1 MLDICTLMTYPKLIL
16 TILLQSF
23 RKFAFVLAFLFLG
36 QFTEAQN
43 ISDFQKGFQLHIQP
57 TTAKIKI
64 DGVLDEPVWATT
76 EVAKNF
82 IKKFPND
89 IGEAKRQTEVRFTY
103 DNDNIYF
110 GFKVYDSGT
119 AISRSLKRDIGNEG
133 NDGIGIMLDPL
144 NKKTN
149 GFFFLLSALNV
160 QSEDQLN
167 LSFQDK
173 PSWSWDTKW
182 FSATKD
188 YGTYWIAEIMI
199 PLKSIRYDPKQL
211 QWGINF
217 LRADAK
223 NNEYSTWTRVPPIFK
238 AYDLG
243 YMGLLNWPAA
253 TPSSKNN
260 IIFLPFI
267 SGASEEDQENGKSL
281 NTNATG
287 GFDAKV
293 ALNASLNLDLT
304 VNPDFSQVEVD
315 QQVTNLTRFNIFLPE
330 RRGFFLE
337 NSDLFSNFGM
347 PFIRPFY
354 SRTIGLDKDGNKIPI
369 LFGARMSGNLDPATR
384 IGMMNMQ
391 TGKQGNYAAENFTA
405 FTLQRSVLK
414 RSIIKTYFLNR
425 ENFISEADAKKN
437 PLDKYGR
444 NAGLTFEY
452 SNTAGTFSSWADIH
466 KSFKSGINDDDI
478 YATTGFMTNSKHWSY
493 VSLIGSLGKNYYTDM
508 GFVQGIDNYDALRD
522 TTIRVGFKNLFNSL
536 SYRIFPENGS
546 IGKMVLKIE
555 SFTTLHPDNS
565 INQADNKLGPDFQF
579 KNTSTF
585 SLDLKNTIVNLLY
598 PISFT
603 DGVPL
608 PVGNYTF
615 NQIQIKYTS
624 DMRKIFGI
632 ESMLNIGQFY
642 NGEVKGIA
650 MGITYRNQPH
660 FKVLLSAQFNNI
672 VFPNPYGSTNL
683 VLLQP
688 RVEWNFNTKL
698 FWTTFVQ
705 YNTQSNN
712 FNINSRLQYR
722 FKPMSD
728 FFLVYTDNY
737 FTDPLF
743 KNKNRALIF
752 KFSYWFNL

>member
-1 MLDICTLMTYPKLIL
+1 MSHFRLKHTIFIIILFSSL
-16 TILLQSF
+16 TI
-23 RKFAFVLAFLFLG
+23 R
-36 QFTEAQN
+36 AQN
-43 ISDFQKGFQLHIQP
+43 ISEFQKGYQLNIQS
-57 TTAKIKI
+57 TSAKIKI
-64 DGVLDEPVWATT
+64 DGILDEPFWAST
-76 EVAKNF
+76 EVAKDF
-82 IKKFPND
+82 KKKYPND
-89 IGEAKRQTEVRFTY
+89 IGEAKRKTEVRFTY
-103 DNDNIYF
+103 DNENIYF

-119 AISRSLKRDIGNEG
+119 AISRSLKRDIGYEMS
-133 NDGIGIMLDPL
+133 DGVGIMLDPL

-149 GFFFLLSALNV
+149 GFFFFLSALNV
-160 QSEDQLN
+160 QSEDQLS

-223 NNEYSTWTRVPPIFK
+223 SNEYSTWTKVPPIFK
-238 AYDLG
+238 GYDLG
-243 YMGLLNWPAA
+243 YMGLLNWPAS
-253 TPSSKNN
+253 TPTRKNN
-260 IIFLPFI
+260 IILLPFI
-267 SGASEEDQENGKSL
+267 SGASAEDQENRKSL
-281 NTNATG
+281 NNTASG

-315 QQVTNLTRFNIFLPE
+315 QQVTNLTRFDIFLPE

-369 LFGARMSGNLDPATR
+369 LFGARMSGNLDRATR
-384 IGMMNMQ
+384 IGIMNMQ
-391 TGKQGNYAAENFTA
+391 TGKQGNYAAENFSA
-405 FTLQRSVLK
+405 ITLQRSVLK
-414 RSIIKTYFLNR
+414 RSVIKTYFLNR
-425 ENFISEADAKKN
+425 ENSISEAEAKKN

-444 NAGLTFEY
+444 NAGVTFEY
-452 SNTAGTFSSWADIH
+452 SNTSGTFSSWTDLH
-466 KSFKSGINDDDI
+466 KSFKADINDDDI
-478 YATTGFMTNSKHWSY
+478 YASTGFMTQSKHWSY
-493 VSLIGSLGKNYYTDM
+493 ITLIGSLGKNYYTDM
-508 GFVQGIDNYDALRD
+508 GFVQGIDNYDAIRD
-522 TTIRVGFKNLFNSL
+522 TSIRIGFKNLFNSL
-536 SYRIFPENGS
+536 SYRLLPEKGP
-546 IGKMVLKIE
+546 IARMVLQLE
-555 SFTTLHPDNS
+555 SFATLHPDNS
-565 INQADNKLGPDFQF
+565 INQADNKLGTDFQF
-579 KNTSTF
+579 KNASNF
-585 SLDLKNTIVNLLY
+585 GLDFKNTIVNLIY

-603 DGVPL
+603 GEVPL
-608 PVGNYTF
+608 PAGQYVF
-615 NQIQIKYTS
+615 NQIQIDYFS
-624 DMRKIFGI
+624 DMRKSFGI
-632 ESMLNIGQFY
+632 EGKLNIGQFY
-642 NGEVKGIA
+642 NGQVKGIA

-660 FKVLLSAQFNNI
+660 FNILLSAQFNNI
-672 VFPNPYGSTNL
+672 VFPNPYGSNNL

-688 RVEWNFNTKL
+688 RIEWNFSTKL

-722 FKPMSD
+722 YKPMSD
-728 FFLVYTDNY
+728 FYLVYTDNY

>member
-1 MLDICTLMTYPKLIL
+1 MLDICTLMKYPKLSLSIY
-16 TILLQSF
+16 LQSY
-23 RKFAFVLAFLFLG
+23 RKLSMFLG
-36 QFTEAQN
+36 LVLWIGQLQAQN
-43 ISDFQKGFQLHIQP
+43 ISDFQKSFQLHIQP

-64 DGVLDEPVWATT
+64 DGILDEPVWATT
-76 EVAKNF
+76 EVAKDF
-82 IKKFPND
+82 KKKFPND

-103 DNDNIYF
+103 DNENIYF

-119 AISRSLKRDIGNEG
+119 AVIRGLKRDIGNEG
-133 NDGIGIMLDPL
+133 NDAVGIMIDPL

-149 GFFFLLSALNV
+149 GFYFLLSALNV
-160 QSEDQLN
+160 QSEDQLS
-167 LSFQDK
+167 LSFQEK

-223 NNEYSTWTRVPPIFK
+223 NNEYSTWTKVPPIFK
-238 AYDLG
+238 AYDIG
-243 YMGLLNWPAA
+243 YLGLLNWPAA

-267 SGASEEDQENGKSL
+267 SGASGEDQENGKSL

-315 QQVTNLTRFNIFLPE
+315 QQVTNLTRFDIFLPE
-330 RRGFFLE
+330 KRGFFLE
-337 NSDLFSNFGM
+337 NSDLFSDFGM

-414 RSIIKTYFLNR
+414 RSVIKTYFLNR

-444 NAGLTFEY
+444 NAGISFDY
-452 SNTAGTFSSWADIH
+452 SNAEGTFRTWTDVN
-466 KSFKSGINDDDI
+466 KSIKSGINDDDI
-478 YATTGFMTNSKHWSY
+478 YASTGFSTNSRKWSY
-493 VSLIGSLGKNYYTDM
+493 ISLIGSLGKNYYTDM

-536 SYRIFPENGS
+536 SYKLFPEKGS

-555 SFTTLHPDNS
+555 NFTTLHPDNS
-565 INQADNKLGPDFQF
+565 INQADTKLGSDFQF
-579 KNTSTF
+579 KKSSNFT
-585 SLDLKNTIVNLLY
+585 LDLTNTVVNLLY

-608 PVGNYTF
+608 PAGHYVY
-615 NQIQIKYTS
+615 NQIVMKYMS
-624 DMRKIFGI
+624 DMRKAFGI

-688 RVEWNFNTKL
+688 RVEWNFSTKL

>member
-1 MLDICTLMTYPKLIL
+1 MSHFRLKHTIFIIILFSSL
-16 TILLQSF
+16 TI
-23 RKFAFVLAFLFLG
+23 R
-36 QFTEAQN
+36 AQN
-43 ISDFQKGFQLHIQP
+43 ISEFQKGYQLNIQS
-57 TTAKIKI
+57 TSAKIKI
-64 DGVLDEPVWATT
+64 DGILDEPFWAST
-76 EVAKNF
+76 EVAKDF
-82 IKKFPND
+82 KKKYPND
-89 IGEAKRQTEVRFTY
+89 IGEAKRKTEVRFTY
-103 DNDNIYF
+103 DNENIYF

-119 AISRSLKRDIGNEG
+119 AISRSLKRDIGYEMS
-133 NDGIGIMLDPL
+133 DGVGIMLDPL

-149 GFFFLLSALNV
+149 GFFFFLSALNV
-160 QSEDQLN
+160 QSEDQLS

-223 NNEYSTWTRVPPIFK
+223 SNEYSTWTKVPPIFK
-238 AYDLG
+238 GYDLG
-243 YMGLLNWPAA
+243 YMGLLNWPAS
-253 TPSSKNN
+253 TPTRKNN
-260 IIFLPFI
+260 IILLPFI
-267 SGASEEDQENGKSL
+267 SGASAEDQENRKSL
-281 NTNATG
+281 NNTASG

-315 QQVTNLTRFNIFLPE
+315 QQVTNLTRFDIFLPE

-369 LFGARMSGNLDPATR
+369 LFGARMSGNLDRATR
-384 IGMMNMQ
+384 IGIMNMQ
-391 TGKQGNYAAENFTA
+391 TGKQGNYAAENFSA
-405 FTLQRSVLK
+405 ITLQRSVLK
-414 RSIIKTYFLNR
+414 RSVIKTYFLNR
-425 ENFISEADAKKN
+425 ENSISEAEAKKN

-444 NAGLTFEY
+444 NAGVTFEY
-452 SNTAGTFSSWADIH
+452 SNTSGTFSSWTDLH
-466 KSFKSGINDDDI
+466 KSFKADINDDDI
-478 YATTGFMTNSKHWSY
+478 YASTGFMTQSKHWSY
-493 VSLIGSLGKNYYTDM
+493 ITLIGSLGKNYYTDM
-508 GFVQGIDNYDALRD
+508 GFVQGIDNYDAIRD
-522 TTIRVGFKNLFNSL
+522 TSIRIGFKNLFNSL
-536 SYRIFPENGS
+536 SYRLLPEKGP
-546 IGKMVLKIE
+546 IARMVLQLE
-555 SFTTLHPDNS
+555 SFATLHPDNS
-565 INQADNKLGPDFQF
+565 INQADNKLGTDFQF
-579 KNTSTF
+579 KNASNF
-585 SLDLKNTIVNLLY
+585 GLDFKNTIVNLIY

-603 DGVPL
+603 GEVPL
-608 PVGNYTF
+608 PAGQYVF
-615 NQIQIKYTS
+615 NQIQIDYFS
-624 DMRKIFGI
+624 DMRKSFGI
-632 ESMLNIGQFY
+632 EGKLNIGQFY
-642 NGEVKGIA
+642 NGQVKGIA

-660 FKVLLSAQFNNI
+660 FNILLSAQFNNI

-688 RVEWNFNTKL
+688 RIEWNFSTKL

-722 FKPMSD
+722 YKPMSD
-728 FFLVYTDNY
+728 FYLVYTDNY

>member
-1 MLDICTLMTYPKLIL
+1 MQYRFQH
-16 TILLQSF
+16 LLFFKMACKKACLLLS
-23 RKFAFVLAFLFLG
+23 LLFSCY
-36 QFTEAQN
+36 FIKAQN
-43 ISDFQKGFQLHIQP
+43 ISEFQKGFQLHIQP
-57 TTAKIKI
+57 TTDKIKI
-64 DGVLDEPVWATT
+64 DGILDEPVWATT
-76 EVAKNF
+76 DVAKNF
-82 IKKFPND
+82 VKKFPND
-89 IGEAKRQTEVRFTY
+89 IGEPKRQTEVRFTY

-110 GFKVYDSGT
+110 GFKVYDSGA
-119 AISRSLKRDIGNEG
+119 AISRSLKRDFGNEG
-133 NDGIGIMLDPL
+133 NDVVGIMMDPL

-149 GFFFLLSALNV
+149 GFYFLLSALNV
-160 QSEDQLN
+160 QSEDQLS

-173 PSWSWDTKW
+173 PTWSWDTKW

-217 LRADAK
+217 LRGDAK
-223 NNEYSTWTRVPPIFK
+223 HNEYSNFTRVPPIFK
-238 AYDLG
+238 SYDLG

-260 IIFLPFI
+260 NILLPFI
-267 SGASEEDQENGKSL
+267 SGASTEDQENGKSL
-281 NTNATG
+281 NTTATG

-347 PFIRPFY
+347 PFVRPFY

-369 LFGARMSGNLDPATR
+369 LFGARMSGNLNRATR
-384 IGMMNMQ
+384 IGLMNMQ
-391 TGKQGNYAAENFTA
+391 TSKQGNYAAENFSA

-425 ENFISEADAKKN
+425 ENFISEQEAKKN
-437 PLDKYGR
+437 PLDRYGR
-444 NAGLTFEY
+444 NAGVTFEY
-452 SNTAGTFSSWADIH
+452 SNTAGTFSSWTDIH
-466 KSFKSGINDDDI
+466 KSFKSTINDDDI
-478 YATTGFMTNSKHWSY
+478 YATTGFMTNRKHWSY
-493 VSLIGSLGKNYYTDM
+493 ITLIGSLGKNYYTDM
-508 GFVQGIDNYDALRD
+508 GFVQGIDNYDAIRD
-522 TTIRVGFKNLFNSL
+522 TTIRIGFKNLFNSL
-536 SYRIFPENGS
+536 SYRLFPEKGP
-546 IGKMVLKIE
+546 IGKMIVKIE
-555 SFTTLHPDNS
+555 SFATLHPDNS
-565 INQADNKLGPDFQF
+565 INQADNKLGPDIQF
-579 KNTSTF
+579 KNTSIF
-585 SLDLKNTIVNLLY
+585 SLDLKNTIVNLKY

-603 DGVPL
+603 DDVPL
-608 PVGNYTF
+608 PVGNYVF
-615 NQIQIKYTS
+615 NQIQLKYVS
-624 DMRKIFGI
+624 DLRKTFGI

-642 NGEVKGIA
+642 NGQVKGIS

-660 FKVLLSAQFNNI
+660 FNLLLSAQFNNI

-683 VLLQP
+683 VLIQP
-688 RVEWNFNTKL
+688 RVEWNFSTKL

-705 YNTQSNN
+705 YNTQGNN

>member
-1 MLDICTLMTYPKLIL
+1 MKYRFLKYPFFLLNIKRL
-16 TILLQSF
+16 TWFFIIIFSAI
-23 RKFAFVLAFLFLG
+23 FAK
-36 QFTEAQN
+36 AQN
-43 ISDFQKGFQLHIQP
+43 ISEFQKGFQLHILP
-57 TTAKIKI
+57 TTSKIII
-64 DGVLDEPVWATT
+64 DGILDEPVWANT
-76 EVAKNF
+76 EVAKDF
-82 IKKFPND
+82 KKKFPND
-89 IGEAKRQTEVRFTY
+89 IGEAKQQTEVRFTY
-103 DNDNIYF
+103 DNENIYF

-133 NDGIGIMLDPL
+133 NDGVGIMLDPL

-160 QSEDQLN
+160 QSEDQLS
-167 LSFQDK
+167 LTFQEK
-173 PSWSWDTKW
+173 PTWSWDTKW

-223 NNEYSTWTRVPPIFK
+223 NNEYSTWTKVPAIFK
-238 AYDLG
+238 SYDLG

-253 TPSSKNN
+253 TPTTKNN

-267 SGASEEDQENGKSL
+267 SGTSAEDQENGKSL

-330 RRGFFLE
+330 KRGFFLE

-354 SRTIGLDKDGNKIPI
+354 SRSIGLDKDGNKIPI

-384 IGMMNMQ
+384 IGLMNMQ
-391 TGKQGNYAAENFTA
+391 TGKQGNYSAENFTA

-414 RSIIKTYFLNR
+414 RSVIKTYFLNR
-425 ENFISEADAKKN
+425 ENFISDAEAKKN

-444 NAGLTFEY
+444 NAGVTFEY
-452 SNTAGTFSSWADIH
+452 TNTSGTFSYWTDVH
-466 KSFKSGINDDDI
+466 KSFKATINEDDI

-493 VSLIGSLGKNYYTDM
+493 IALIGSLGKNYYTDL
-508 GFVQGIDNYDALRD
+508 GFVQGIENYDAVRD
-522 TTIRVGFKNLFNSL
+522 TTIRLGFKNSFNSL
-536 SYRIFPENGS
+536 SYKLFPENGP
-546 IGKMVLKIE
+546 IGKMILKIE
-555 SFTTLHPDNS
+555 NFATLHPDNS
-565 INQADNKLGPDFQF
+565 INQSDTKLGSDFQF
-579 KNTSTF
+579 KKASTF
-585 SLDLKNTIVNLLY
+585 SFDFNNTIVNLLY

-608 PVGNYTF
+608 PAGHYVY
-615 NQIQIKYTS
+615 NQIQIKYAS
-624 DMRKIFGI
+624 DMRKTFGI

-642 NGEVKGIA
+642 NGEVKSIA

-660 FKVLLSAQFNNI
+660 FKVLLSAQLNNI

-683 VLLQP
+683 ILIQP
-688 RVEWNFNTKL
+688 RVEWNFSTKL
-698 FWTTFVQ
+698 FWTTFIQ

-728 FFLVYTDNY
+728 FYLVYTDNY

>member
-1 MLDICTLMTYPKLIL
+1 MQYRYQYLPYFKIAYKKIS
-16 TILLQSF
+16 LLLLLLVSSYF
-23 RKFAFVLAFLFLG
+23 IK
-36 QFTEAQN
+36 AQN
-43 ISDFQKGFQLHIQP
+43 ISEFQKGFQLHIQP
-57 TTAKIKI
+57 TTDKIKI
-64 DGVLDEPVWATT
+64 DGILDEPVWATT

-89 IGEAKRQTEVRFTY
+89 IGEPKRQTEVRFTY

-119 AISRSLKRDIGNEG
+119 AISRSLKRDFGNEG
-133 NDGIGIMLDPL
+133 NDVVGIMMDPL

-149 GFFFLLSALNV
+149 GFYFLLSALNV

-167 LSFQDK
+167 LGFQDK

-188 YGTYWIAEIMI
+188 YGSYWIAEIMI

-217 LRADAK
+217 LRGDAK
-223 NNEYSTWTRVPPIFK
+223 NNEYSNFTRVPPIFK
-238 AYDLG
+238 SYDLG

-253 TPSSKNN
+253 TPSSKDN

-267 SGASEEDQENGKSL
+267 SGASTEDQENGKSL
-281 NTNATG
+281 NTTATG

-347 PFIRPFY
+347 PFVRPFY

-369 LFGARMSGNLDPATR
+369 LFGVRMSGNLNRATR
-384 IGMMNMQ
+384 IGLMNMQ
-391 TGKQGNYAAENFTA
+391 TGKQGNYSSENFTA

-425 ENFISEADAKKN
+425 ENFISEAEAKKN

-444 NAGLTFEY
+444 NAGITFEY
-452 SNTAGTFSSWADIH
+452 SNTAGTFSSWTDIH
-466 KSFKSGINDDDI
+466 KSFKATMNDDDI
-478 YATTGFMTNSKHWSY
+478 YATTGFMTNRKHWSY
-493 VSLIGSLGKNYYTDM
+493 ISLIGSLGKNYYTDM
-508 GFVQGIDNYDALRD
+508 GFVQGIDNYDAIRD
-522 TTIRVGFKNLFNSL
+522 TTIRIGFKNLFNSL
-536 SYRIFPENGS
+536 SYRVFPENGP

-555 SFTTLHPDNS
+555 SFATLHPDNS
-565 INQADNKLGPDFQF
+565 INQADNKMGPDFQF
-579 KNTSTF
+579 KNTSIF
-585 SLDLKNTIVNLLY
+585 SLDLKNTIVNLKY

-608 PVGNYTF
+608 PVGNYVF
-615 NQIQIKYTS
+615 NQIQIKYIS
-624 DMRKIFGI
+624 DLRKSFGI

-642 NGEVKGIA
+642 NGEVKGIS

-660 FKVLLSAQFNNI
+660 FNLLLSAQFNNI

-683 VLLQP
+683 VLIQP
-688 RVEWNFNTKL
+688 RVEWNFSTKL
-698 FWTTFVQ
+698 FWSTFVQ

-743 KNKNRALIF
+743 KNKNRAVIF

>member
-1 MLDICTLMTYPKLIL
+1 MKFL
-16 TILLQSF
+16 TKYFSLLFSF
-23 RKFAFVLAFLFLG
+23 LCLSHLA
-36 QFTEAQN
+36 QAQN
-43 ISDFQKGFQLHIQP
+43 ISEFQKSFQLHIQP
-57 TTAKIKI
+57 TTVKIKI
-64 DGVLDEPVWATT
+64 DGILDEPVWSTS
-76 EVAKNF
+76 EVAKDF
-82 IKKFPND
+82 KKKYPND
-89 IGEAKRQTEVRFTY
+89 IGEVKRQTEVRFTY
-103 DNDNIYF
+103 DNENIYF

-119 AISRSLKRDIGNEG
+119 AISRSLKRDVGNEG
-133 NDGIGIMLDPL
+133 NDGVGIMLDPL

-149 GFFFLLSALNV
+149 GFFFMVSALNV
-160 QSEDQLN
+160 QSEDQLS
-167 LSFQDK
+167 LTFQDK
-173 PSWSWDTKW
+173 PTWSWDTKW

-188 YGTYWIAEIMI
+188 YGNYWIAEVMI

-223 NNEYSTWTRVPPIFK
+223 NNEYSTWTKVPPIFK
-238 AYDLG
+238 SYDLG
-243 YMGLLNWPAA
+243 YMGLLNWPSA
-253 TPSSKNN
+253 TPASKNN

-267 SGASEEDQENGKSL
+267 SGASTEDQENGKSL
-281 NTNATG
+281 NTSGTG

-304 VNPDFSQVEVD
+304 VNPDFSQVEID
-315 QQVTNLTRFNIFLPE
+315 QQVTNLTRFDIFLPE
-330 RRGFFLE
+330 KRGFFLE

-354 SRTIGLDKDGNKIPI
+354 SRTIGLDKEGNRIPI

-384 IGMMNMQ
+384 IGLMNMQ
-391 TGKQGNYAAENFTA
+391 TGKQNNYAAENFTA

-414 RSIIKTYFLNR
+414 RSVLKTYFLNR
-425 ENFISEADAKKN
+425 ENDISEEAAKKN

-444 NAGLTFEY
+444 NAGVTFEY
-452 SNTAGTFSSWADIH
+452 SNTAGTFSSWTDFH
-466 KSFKSGINDDDI
+466 KSFKANINDDDI
-478 YATTGFMTNSKHWSY
+478 YASTGFMKESKHWSY
-493 VSLIGSLGKNYYTDM
+493 ITLVGSLGKNFYTDM
-508 GFVQGIDNYDALRD
+508 GYVQGVNNYDAVRD

-536 SYRIFPENGS
+536 SYRLLPENGP
-546 IGKMVLKIE
+546 IGKMVAKLE
-555 SFTTLHPDNS
+555 NFSTLHPDNS
-565 INQADNKLGPDFQF
+565 INQADTKLGVDIQF
-579 KNTSTF
+579 KKASDFGVDIN
-585 SLDLKNTIVNLLY
+585 NTIVNLLY

-603 DGVPL
+603 KEVPL
-608 PVGNYTF
+608 PAGHYVF
-615 NQIQIKYTS
+615 NQIIIKYIS
-624 DMRKIFGI
+624 DMRKAFGI
-632 ESMLNIGQFY
+632 ESMMNVGQFY
-642 NGEVKGIA
+642 NGNVKGIS
-650 MGITYRNQPH
+650 MGLTYRNQPN
-660 FKVLLSAQFNNI
+660 FKVVLSAQFNNI

-688 RVEWNFNTKL
+688 RVEWNFSTKL

-722 FKPMSD
+722 YKPMSD

>member
-1 MLDICTLMTYPKLIL
+1 MKYPNLSLPIFIKSYRKLS
-16 TILLQSF
+16 T
-23 RKFAFVLAFLFLG
+23 VLALLFFG
-36 QFTEAQN
+36 YFTQAQN
-43 ISDFQKGFQLHIQP
+43 ISEFQKGFQLQIQP

-64 DGVLDEPVWATT
+64 DGILDEPVWATT

-103 DNDNIYF
+103 DNENIYF
-110 GFKVYDSGT
+110 GFKVYDSGA
-119 AISRSLKRDIGNEG
+119 AIIRSLKRDIGNEG
-133 NDGIGIMLDPL
+133 NDAVGIMLDPL

-149 GFFFLLSALNV
+149 GFFFLLSALKV
-160 QSEDQLN
+160 QSEDQLS
-167 LSFQDK
+167 LSFQEK

-243 YMGLLNWPAA
+243 YMGILNWPAA

-267 SGASEEDQENGKSL
+267 SGTSGEDQENGKSL
-281 NTNATG
+281 NTNGTG
-287 GFDAKV
+287 GFDSKV

-337 NSDLFSNFGM
+337 NSDLFSDFGM
-347 PFIRPFY
+347 PSIRPFY

-369 LFGARMSGNLDPATR
+369 LFGARMSGNLNPATR
-384 IGMMNMQ
+384 IGLMNMQ
-391 TGKQGNYAAENFTA
+391 TGKQGNYSAENFTA

-414 RSIIKTYFLNR
+414 RSILKTYFLNR
-425 ENFISEADAKKN
+425 ENFISEDEAKKN

-444 NAGLTFEY
+444 NAGLSFEY
-452 SNTAGTFSSWADIH
+452 SNTAGTFKTWTDIH

-478 YATTGFMTNSKHWSY
+478 YASTGFMTNSKHWSY

-508 GFVQGIDNYDALRD
+508 GFVQGIDNYDAIRD
-522 TTIRVGFKNLFNSL
+522 TTIRIGFKNLFNSI

-579 KNTSTF
+579 KNTALF

-624 DMRKIFGI
+624 DMRKLFGI

-642 NGEVKGIA
+642 NGQVKGIS

-688 RVEWNFNTKL
+688 RVEWNFSTKL